1 MNQVKIHGVNGSICE
16 TGVDEIEHASLSF
29 GKSFSAKIGAAI
41 RLQMQN
47 QTKIIGTK
55 GNILINNPW
64 LPDKKSVVEI
74 NFKERSYKSIINSK
88 LDIFASQIDNVN
100 KCILDSKEEVNF
112 PGMTWKDSASNMLII
127 EKWKNKLFENYNEK
141 N

>member
-1 MNQVKIHGVNGSICE
+1 M
-16 TGVDEIEHASLSF
+16 
-29 GKSFSAKIGAAI
+29 
-41 RLQMQN
+41 
-47 QTKIIGTK
+47 
-55 GNILINNPW
+55 INNPW